1 MLVNKVV
8 QSGKMELKRILGEDV
23 EMGAASGYS
32 PVVESAEGLRVV
44 LGNDHPG
51 FADPDYRRRRD
62 EIASIS
68 SAWTPGDRVP
78 TVEYTEV
85 EHDVWRTVG
94 EQLAVKHRKYGC
106 GAYIDASE
114 TLDLPKD
121 HVPQLDEVSAR
132 LAPLT
137 GFRYLPVAGLAPLRE
152 FYGSFA
158 GRSFFSTQYLRH
170 HSVPLYTPEPDIV
183 HEVIG
188 HANQLAS
195 PRFAA
200 IYEEVG
206 KAVARTES
214 PEALALLSRVFWF
227 TLEFGVVDEGGEP
240 KAYGA
245 GILSSFGELDA
256 FQLADIRPM
265 NFSEMGT
272 TTYDITRYQPVLY
285 SARSFEVL
293 CGELEDFYSTFDDT
307 AFERLTHLASG
318 KDSET

>member
-1 MLVNKVV
+1 MWNVSK
-8 QSGKMELKRILGEDV
+8 GEVV
-23 EMGAASGYS
+23 EMGTASGYS
-32 PVVESAEGLRVV
+32 PVVESAQGLRVV
-44 LGNDHPG
+44 LGQNHPG
-51 FADPDYRRRRD
+51 FADPEYRRRRD
-62 EIASIS
+62 EIASV
-68 SAWTPGDRVP
+68 SAAWKPGDRVP
-78 TVEYTEV
+78 TVDYSEV
-85 EHDVWRTVG
+85 EHEVWRTVG
-94 EQLAVKHRKYGC
+94 EQLVVKHRKYGC
-106 GAYIDASE
+106 GAYIEASE
-114 TLDLPKD
+114 ALELPKD

-214 PEALALLSRVFWF
+214 PDALAFMSRVFWF
-227 TLEFGVVDEGGEP
+227 TLEFGVVEEGGEP

-256 FQLADIRPM
+256 FHQADIRPM

-272 TTYDITRYQPVLY
+272 TNYDITRYQPVLY
-285 SARSFEVL
+285 SAPSFELL
-293 CGELEDFYSTFDDT
+293 CGELEAFYSTFDDT
-307 AFERLTHLASG
+307 AFERLTYRG
-318 KDSET
+318 GTNDSETR

>member
-1 MLVNKVV
+1 
-8 QSGKMELKRILGEDV
+8 
-23 EMGAASGYS
+23 MGAASGYS

-44 LGNDHPG
+44 LGRDHPG

-62 EIASIS
+62 EIAAMST
-68 SAWTPGDRVP
+68 AWKPGDGVPRVD
-78 TVEYTEV
+78 YSEV

-94 EQLAVKHRKYGC
+94 EQLAVKHHKYGC
-106 GAYIDASE
+106 GAYIEASE
-114 TLDLPKD
+114 ALDLPKD
-121 HVPQLDEVSAR
+121 HVPQLDEVTAR

-158 GRSFFSTQYLRH
+158 GRGFFSTQYLRH

-188 HANQLAS
+188 HANQLAN

-214 PEALALLSRVFWF
+214 PEALAFVSRVFWF
-227 TLEFGVVDEGGEP
+227 TLEFGVVEEDGEP

-256 FQLADIRPM
+256 FQQADIRPM

-272 TTYDITRYQPVLY
+272 TSYDITRYQPVLY
-285 SARSFEVL
+285 SAASFELL
-293 CGELEDFYSTFDDT
+293 CGELEAFYSTFDDS
-307 AFERLTHLASG
+307 AFEQLTYSPRG
-318 KDSET
+318 DSETG